1 MEEAVGAGRDGLVAI
16 HAARADDADGGL
28 GVLHDAALHRRGVGA
43 QEHVGVALYEECV
56 LHVAR
61 GMVFSKVERREH
73 VPVILDF
80 RALGYGEAETREYGD
95 DFVLDKRQRMTR
107 TQRHRYGR
115 AAQVEIVIDSVSV
128 FESLAQSG
136 QTVGGHG
143 LELVEL
149 LSELALLLGGHIAEI
164 LHESCDGP
172 FCSDI

>member
-1 MEEAVGAGRDGLVAI
+1 
-16 HAARADDADGGL
+16 
-28 GVLHDAALHRRGVGA
+28 
-43 QEHVGVALYEECV
+43 
-56 LHVAR
+56 
-61 GMVFSKVERREH
+61 MVFGKVERREH
-73 VPVILDF
+73 VPVVFDF
-80 RALGYGEAETREYGD
+80 RTFGYGEAETREYGD

-172 FCSDI
+172 LFAQIFDAESLDLLRSGGCHGLDLSLELIYLINHI